1 MNIKLAIILFL
12 IALLTLIN
20 CSDDIP
26 QGNIAKTSERGTMQ
40 EENILRIVIRWP
52 GDDFATKQDIETR
65 NNIER
70 LILEKKIGKVI
81 RVGTGMGWMDITVE
95 VKDKQDVRSS
105 INDIMRIAAPT
116 RKFTIEEQADA
127 LPGRP

>member
-26 QGNIAKTSERGTMQ
+26 KGNIAKTSERGTMQ

-65 NNIER
+65 NNIES
-70 LILEKKIGKVI
+70 LILERKIGKVI

-116 RKFTIEEQADA
+116 RKFTIEEQADV

>member
-26 QGNIAKTSERGTMQ
+26 KGNIAKTSERGTMQ
-40 EENILRIVIRWP
+40 EENIFRIVIRWP

-116 RKFTIEEQADA
+116 RTFTIEEQADV